1 MNIEKNNLLYFQFE
15 KISSSPSVI
24 SAFFS
29 RLGGISK
36 FPFEGLNLGLHVKDN
51 RDNVLQNRN
60 FVLKELG
67 FTSSMLISMEQI
79 HSDNLSEVSLLHKGL
94 GAYSWDDAIPSTDGM
109 ISGDKGILLM
119 ALVADCSVVVFYD
132 PLKEAIGIGHC
143 GWRGTVKKLSVKII
157 NEMAMRFGSSPSDL
171 LAGIGPCIG
180 PCCCE
185 VGMEVKEM
193 FFNSFGHASENF
205 FELNKGKLHLDI
217 QKALVYQLIS
227 SGVKEENIDIIKLC
241 TSCRTD
247 LFYSHRREKGITG
260 RNAVFIGMRELQG

>member
-1 MNIEKNNLLYFQFE
+1 MKVEKNNLLYFQFE
-15 KISSSPSVI
+15 KFLSNPSIV

-29 RLGGISK
+29 RFGGVSK

-51 RDNVLQNRN
+51 GEDVLQNRKL
-60 FVLKELG
+60 VLKELG

-79 HSDNLSEVSLLHKGL
+79 HSDNLSGVSLLHKGR
-94 GAYSWDDAIPSTDGM
+94 GAYSWDDAIPATDGM
-109 ISGDKGILLM
+109 VSRDKGILLM

-132 PLKEAIGIGHC
+132 PLNEAIGIGHC

-157 NEMAMRFGSSPSDL
+157 NEMSMRFGSRPSDL
-171 LAGIGPCIG
+171 LAGISPCIG

-193 FFNSFGHASENF
+193 FLNSFGNVSESF
-205 FELNKGKLHLDI
+205 FELSNGKIYLDI
-217 QKALVYQLIS
+217 QKSLVYQLIS

-247 LFYSHRREKGITG
+247 IFYSHRREKGITG
-260 RNAVFIGMRELQG
+260 RNAVFIGMRDI